1 MANRTTTP
9 LLVRLDQTQ
18 RDALDRVAK
27 ERNVP
32 RAVLLRDAVAE
43 LTGVS
48 DPVKRQQRR
57 RPKKT

>member
-9 LLVRLDQTQ
+9 LLIRLDQTQ

-43 LTGVS
+43 ITGVP
-48 DPVKRQQRR
+48 DPVKRQKRR
-57 RPKKT
+57 RKT

>member
-32 RAVLLRDAVAE
+32 RSVLLRDAVAE
-43 LTGVS
+43 ITGVA

-57 RPKKT
+57 RKRKT